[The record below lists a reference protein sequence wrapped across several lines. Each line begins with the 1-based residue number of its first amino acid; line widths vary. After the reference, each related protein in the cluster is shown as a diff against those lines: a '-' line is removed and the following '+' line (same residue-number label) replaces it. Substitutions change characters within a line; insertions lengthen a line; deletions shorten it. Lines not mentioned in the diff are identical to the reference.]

1 MVNQSYA
8 YAFAEVLEILK
19 HTKKE
24 DVDKIS
30 PKFMKYLYDNA
41 SKTYRPDL
49 DHTKKVKDMELRKKT
64 KVVLAII
71 YKKFWC
77 DENQRVEFDKKMREN
92 EVKIYLTEN
101 MLHHNNEKLFQNN
114 ISTNMIQTE
123 NTIQGS
129 ISTDMVQA
137 EDTIQNNIVLEQ
149 KELDKQQKHLVEY
162 NESFFKKLVKKFS
175 KLFGSIK
182 F

>member
-19 HTKKE
+19 HMKKE
-24 DVDKIS
+24 DVNKIS

-41 SKTYRPDL
+41 SKTYKSDL

-77 DENQRVEFDKKMREN
+77 DENQRIEFDKKMREN
-92 EVKIYLTEN
+92 ESKVRLTQN
-101 MLHHNNEKLFQNN
+101 IPQHNNGNLFQNN
-114 ISTNMIQTE
+114 ISIDVFQFE
-123 NTIQGS
+123 NTIKNS
-129 ISTDMVQA
+129 
-137 EDTIQNNIVLEQ
+137 IVLEQ
-149 KELDKQQKHLVEY
+149 KDPDKQQKHLVEY
-162 NESFFKKLVKKFS
+162 NETFFKKWVKIFS
-175 KLFGSIK
+175 RLFKKIK
-182 F
+182 S